1 MAIVKG
7 IIQVT
12 GSVRGVS
19 FYTRRGSDQIIMRTK
34 GGISGEKLKKLPQ
47 FEGVRNQQKEMGGCA
62 KFASGARLAMGG
74 LHRLADYNISP
85 VLTGIASKIQKQNTE
100 TEKGKR
106 TVNFSDFK
114 QSLEGFN
121 LNRNFP
127 FNSVLRVSTA
137 CELNR
142 DKIETTVTFGRINT
156 ETDLVNIQKLPWF
169 RLLVVIGAVSDMAY
183 SEELSKY
190 IPVSPGLHGA
200 ASVTISEWFPTHTI
214 INAQTLTAAMTEKQ
228 TQLLT
233 DTTTLLVSIGVEF
246 GTIGFD
252 GKPTEVKYAGS
263 AKVLKVG

>member
-7 IIQVT
+7 VIQVT

-34 GGISGEKLKKLPQ
+34 GGIPGDKLKKLPQ

-62 KFASGARLAMGG
+62 KFASGARLALGG

-114 QSLEGFN
+114 QSVEGFN
-121 LNRNFP
+121 LNRKFP

-137 CELNR
+137 CEVNR
-142 DKIETTVTFGRINT
+142 ETLAASVTFGRINT
-156 ETDLVNIQKLPWF
+156 EMDLVNIQKLPWF
-169 RLLVVIGAVSDMAY
+169 RLIVVTGTVSDMVY
-183 SEELSKY
+183 SKELSKY
-190 IPVSPGLHGA
+190 IPVTPELHGA
-200 ASVTISEWFPTHTI
+200 AAVTTSEWFPANAI
-214 INAQTLTAAMTEKQ
+214 INETMLTAAMTEKQ
-228 TQLLT
+228 KGWLT
-233 DTTTLLVSIGVEF
+233 DKITMIICAGVEF
-246 GTIGFD
+246 GTVGYD
-252 GKPTEVKYAGS
+252 GKPVEVKYAGS
-263 AKVLKVG
+263 AKVLRVG

>member
-7 IIQVT
+7 VIQVT

-85 VLTGIASKIQKQNTE
+85 VLTGIASKIQKQNTD

-114 QSLEGFN
+114 QSIEGFN
-121 LNRNFP
+121 LNRNYP

-137 CELNR
+137 CEINR
-142 DKIETTVTFGRINT
+142 EMLSATVTFGRINT
-156 ETDLVNIQKLPWF
+156 EMDLVNIQKLPWF
-169 RLLVVIGAVSDMAY
+169 RLIVVTGTVSDMVY
-183 SEELSKY
+183 SNELSKY
-190 IPVSPGLHGA
+190 IPVVPELHGA
-200 ASVTISEWFPTHTI
+200 ASVITSEWFPANTI
-214 INAQTLTAAMTEKQ
+214 ISELTLTATMTEKQ
-228 TQLLT
+228 KAWLT
-233 DTTTLLVSIGVEF
+233 DNVSVIISAGVEF

-252 GKPTEVKYAGS
+252 GKPVEVKYAGS
-263 AKVLKVG
+263 AKVLKIG